1 MHHRLLA
8 LKSTEVQRILK
19 RNGFKLTRTKGSH
32 QQFQGVIEG
41 RKKRVTVIANQK
53 RFNPKTIASM
63 IRQSGL
69 SEDDWLSLL

>member
-41 RKKRVTVIANQK
+41 RRKRVTVIANQK
-53 RFNPKTIASM
+53 RFNPKQLP
-63 IRQSGL
+63 R
-69 SEDDWLSLL
+69 

>member
-8 LKSTEVQRILK
+8 LNSTEVQRILK
-19 RNGFKLTRTKGSH
+19 RNGFKLTRTKA
-32 QQFQGVIEG
+32 VINSFKEYFKG

-53 RFNPKTIASM
+53 RFNPKTITSM

>member
-8 LKSTEVQRILK
+8 LNSTEVQRILK

-32 QQFQGVIEG
+32 QQFQGVFEG

-53 RFNPKTIASM
+53 RFNPKTIASFVNLVFRKM
-63 IRQSGL
+63 TG
-69 SEDDWLSLL
+69 